1 MARIRSKILLSLI
14 VLFVVSCNNQSKEF
28 TFDGELILLDTLNV
42 PEIDTDMDKTIQLY
56 RTTLEEDMNRV
67 LAYSDMV
74 MEKGTPEGTLNN
86 FVADLVFEKGI
97 ELYSPTDNNNIDFCL
112 LNYGGLRVPLP
123 KGEITY
129 SRVYEL
135 LPFENQMVVLTLT
148 GEKTRELF
156 EYLAT
161 SSVGMPVSGVEL
173 TIKNSQPNSILIQ
186 GENFDENRNYKVLT
200 SDYLAGGGDNMNF
213 FIDPVN
219 YEYLDMKVRDA
230 IIEHLL
236 MKNKKGEKISAKLDQ
251 RITIIN
257 D

>member
-1 MARIRSKILLSLI
+1 MTRKRSILLLSLI
-14 VLFVVSCNNQSKEF
+14 VFFVVSCNNQSKEF
-28 TFDGELILLDTLNV
+28 TFEGGMVLLDTLNV
-42 PEIDTDMDKTIQLY
+42 AEIDSDMDQTIQQY
-56 RTTLEEDMNRV
+56 RTTLEKDMNRV

-74 MEKGTPEGTLNN
+74 LEKGTPEGTLNN
-86 FVADLVFEKGI
+86 FVADLVFEKGT
-97 ELYSPTDNNNIDFCL
+97 ELYKPADNINIDFCL
-112 LNYGGLRVPLP
+112 LNNGGLRVPLP

-135 LPFENQMVVLTLT
+135 LPFENQMVVLTLS

-161 SSVGMPVSGVEL
+161 SSVGMPVSGVKL
-173 TIKNSQPNSILIQ
+173 TIKDSLPYSIVIQ
-186 GENFDENRNYKVLT
+186 GESFDDNKNYKILT
-200 SDYLAGGGDNMNF
+200 SDYLAGGGDNMSF
-213 FIDPVN
+213 FIDPID

-236 MKNKKGEKISAKLDQ
+236 TKNKNGEKISAELDQ
-251 RITIIN
+251 RIKIIN